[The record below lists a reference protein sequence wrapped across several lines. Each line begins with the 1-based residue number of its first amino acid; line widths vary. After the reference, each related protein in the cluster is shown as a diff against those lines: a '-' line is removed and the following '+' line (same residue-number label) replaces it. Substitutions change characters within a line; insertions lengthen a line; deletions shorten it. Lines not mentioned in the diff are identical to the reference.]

1 MPLSNTI
8 EQYALVLKFDFLKI
22 EFQCKTH
29 FVENRVIGNKTFL
42 KKNVELEFLTETR
55 FLENRVSKHGHFARW
70 FQNEG
75 ILLELVGEK
84 GIPPFWPIYI
94 I

>member
-42 KKNVELEFLTETR
+42 KKNVEL
-55 FLENRVSKHGHFARW
+55 K
-70 FQNEG
+70 FQNMG
-75 ILLELVGEK
+75 ILLDGFKTKE
-84 GIPPFWPIYI
+84 FC
-94 I
+94 